1 MGLAALKGKKS
12 KKKIAR
18 SRARTGVNGAPIE
31 KGFDAVKD
39 YFHMNVDKK
48 DCISQVKTWVKKNFP
63 EPSKYILANPDYK
76 FCMTHHAA
84 TAFWYNAELN
94 KTQESEKAA
103 SYLSHLFE
111 RIIPL
116 IEEGKAIYNAKKL
129 ESDNSNVITLSPQQR
144 LQQKISNTIMQ
155 DLLSLEDSWIE
166 GEKAS
171 LDVYQMFGK
180 HGLSG
185 SATIPVRTVIEG
197 WLLDYEDA
205 YHKRCEQAVEGY
217 SYLKRSE
224 LNRRIKECQ
233 SMLADLDRIKAAKK
247 ATRSIKIPKLPSI
260 DKQVSRIK
268 YQKED
273 SEFKIVSI
281 NPAQIVGKV
290 RLFVFNTKYKEL
302 SYYQT
307 DHPKG
312 FQISG
317 STIKNFN
324 RETSIKIKLRKPMDF
339 IPILLDKTSN
349 QIQKELD
356 GLSTKGKEANG
367 RINKDTI
374 LLRVFDK

>member
-166 GEKAS
+166 GETAS
-171 LDVYQMFGK
+171 LDVYQAFGR

-185 SATIPVRTVIEG
+185 SATIPVRATIEG

-217 SYLKRSE
+217 SHIKRPE
-224 LNRRIKECQ
+224 LNRRIKECKA
-233 SMLADLDRIKAAKK
+233 MLTDLDRIKAAKK
-247 ATRSIKIPKLPSI
+247 ATRKSSTKVPSM
-260 DKQVSRIK
+260 DKQVARLK
-268 YQKED
+268 YKKED
-273 SEFKIVSI
+273 NDFKIVSI
-281 NPAQIVGKV
+281 NPAQIVGKS
-290 RLFVFNTKYKEL
+290 RLLVFNTKYKMLVE
-302 SYYQT
+302 YFT
-307 DHPKG
+307 EAVGGFEIKG
-312 FQISG
+312 T
-317 STIKNFN
+317 TIKNFSPES
-324 RETSIKIKLRKPMDF
+324 REWKLRKPLD
-339 IPILLDKTSN
+339 ILPKALACNAKQFEKLASEFT
-349 QIQKELD
+349 
-356 GLSTKGKEANG
+356 TKPGKPNG
-367 RINKDTI
+367 RINENII
-374 LLRVFDK
+374 LLKVLT

>member
-48 DCISQVKTWVKKNFP
+48 DCIDQVKTWVKKNFP

-116 IEEGKAIYNAKKL
+116 IEEGKALYNAKKL

-166 GEKAS
+166 GEQAS

-217 SYLKRSE
+217 SHLKRSE

-324 RETSIKIKLRKPMDF
+324 RETSVKIKLRKPMDF
-339 IPILLDKTSN
+339 IPILSNKTAN

>member
-166 GEKAS
+166 GEQAS

-197 WLLDYEDA
+197 WLLEYEDA

>member
-129 ESDNSNVITLSPQQR
+129 EAKSNIVTISPQLR
-144 LQQKISNTIMQ
+144 LQRKISNTIMQ

-166 GEKAS
+166 GEQAS

>member
-166 GEKAS
+166 GEQAS

-217 SYLKRSE
+217 SHLKRSE

>member
-63 EPSKYILANPDYK
+63 KPSKYILANPDYK

-166 GEKAS
+166 GEQAS

-217 SYLKRSE
+217 SHLKRSE

>member
-166 GEKAS
+166 GEQAS

-217 SYLKRSE
+217 S
-224 LNRRIKECQ
+224 
-233 SMLADLDRIKAAKK
+233 
-247 ATRSIKIPKLPSI
+247 
-260 DKQVSRIK
+260 
-268 YQKED
+268 
-273 SEFKIVSI
+273 
-281 NPAQIVGKV
+281 
-290 RLFVFNTKYKEL
+290 
-302 SYYQT
+302 
-307 DHPKG
+307 
-312 FQISG
+312 
-317 STIKNFN
+317 
-324 RETSIKIKLRKPMDF
+324 
-339 IPILLDKTSN
+339 
-349 QIQKELD
+349 
-356 GLSTKGKEANG
+356 
-367 RINKDTI
+367 
-374 LLRVFDK
+374 

>member
-166 GEKAS
+166 GEQAS

-185 SATIPVRTVIEG
+185 SATIPVRTVVEG

-217 SYLKRSE
+217 SHLSRPE

-233 SMLADLDRIKAAKK
+233 LMLADLERIKAATK
-247 ATRSIKIPKLPSI
+247 ASRKVKIPRVASI
-260 DKQVSRIK
+260 DKQISK
-268 YQKED
+268 LNYKKED
-273 SEFKIVSI
+273 TDFKIVSI
-281 NPAQIVGKV
+281 NPAQIVGKTK
-290 RLFVFNTKYKEL
+290 LFVFNTKYRQL
-302 SYYQT
+302 SYYET
-307 DHPKG
+307 DAVGG

-324 RETSIKIKLRKPMDF
+324 KEASKKLTLRKPMDF
-339 IPILLDKTSN
+339 LPLILKKTPI
-349 QIQKELD
+349 QIQKEID
-356 GLSTKGKEANG
+356 GLSSKVSQANG
-367 RINKDTI
+367 RINKETI
-374 LLRVFDK
+374 ILRVFT

>member
-166 GEKAS
+166 GEQAS

-185 SATIPVRTVIEG
+185 SATIPVRMMVEG

-205 YHKRCEQAVEGY
+205 YDKRCEQAVEGY
-217 SYLKRSE
+217 SHISRPE

-233 SMLADLDRIKAAKK
+233 AMLADLDRIKAAQK
-247 ATRSIKIPKLPSI
+247 ATRKIKIPKVASI
-260 DKQVSRIK
+260 DKQISK
-268 YQKED
+268 LKFKKED
-273 SEFKIVSI
+273 SEYKIVSI
-281 NPAQIVGKV
+281 NPAQIVGKFK
-290 RLFVFNTKYKEL
+290 LFVFNTKYKQL
-302 SYYQT
+302 TYYKT
-307 DHPKG
+307 DDPKG
-312 FQISG
+312 FIISG
-317 STIKNFN
+317 STIKNLN
-324 RETSIKIKLRKPMDF
+324 KEISKKITLRKPLDFLPIVLKKTPLQIEKEMDN
-339 IPILLDKTSN
+339 LT
-349 QIQKELD
+349 
-356 GLSTKGKEANG
+356 TKMSEANG
-367 RINKDTI
+367 RINNETI
-374 LLRVFDK
+374 LLRVF